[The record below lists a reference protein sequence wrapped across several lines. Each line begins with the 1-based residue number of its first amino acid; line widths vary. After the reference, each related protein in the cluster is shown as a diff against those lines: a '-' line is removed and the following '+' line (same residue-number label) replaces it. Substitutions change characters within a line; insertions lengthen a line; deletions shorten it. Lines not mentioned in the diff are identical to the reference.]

1 MNSIIKGH
9 NMELT
14 AAIREYAEQKLGSII
29 SRLENKSDSSLEVEL
44 GITTKHHKHGDMYKA
59 KALLIVGSRRIHVES
74 VTDEMYKSIDELKD
88 KLDDE
93 LAHSGDRKRSIMR
106 NIARRFK
113 TLIKRN

>member
-14 AAIREYAEQKLGSII
+14 PAIREYAEQKLGGII
-29 SRLENKSDSSLEVEL
+29 SRLDKDKSSTLEIEL

-59 KALLIVGSRRIHVES
+59 KALVVMGSRRVHVES

-93 LAHSGDRKRSIMR
+93 LAHSGDKKRSIMR
-106 NIARRFK
+106 SIARRFK
-113 TLIKRN
+113 SLIKRN